1 MTSINHTVWK
11 LLAEDI
17 SIQKNLERGLIN
29 IRGLARYFITEHN
42 LGASM
47 DAVISAIRR
56 YETEIMFS
64 VTKKQLDTLF
74 KEARITTKNNVACI
88 TLKEY
93 EFEAIA
99 KDFVGSK
106 ILKDNF
112 RLIKSKENI
121 KIFLNQDDLE
131 EKKAMFSN
139 ENTLNISKD
148 LSEIRISMP
157 DTVTETVGILARI
170 GQEVALEEVNVED
183 IISALPEFL
192 LYVKSSDIIK
202 AHKALVNLTGNM

>member
-1 MTSINHTVWK
+1 MTSINHTIWK

-29 IRGLARYFITEHN
+29 TRGLARYFITEYN
-42 LGASM
+42 LAASM

-64 VTKKQLDTLF
+64 TAKKQLDTLF
-74 KEARITTKNNVACI
+74 EEARITTKNNVACI

-106 ILKDNF
+106 ILKNNF

-131 EKKAMFSN
+131 EKKAMFTS

-157 DTVTETVGILARI
+157 ETVTETVGVLARI
-170 GQEVALEEVNVED
+170 AQEIALEEVNVED

-202 AHKALVNLTGNM
+202 AHKALVNLTGNV

>member
-29 IRGLARYFITEHN
+29 TRGLARYFITEYN

-64 VTKKQLDTLF
+64 VAKKQLDTLF
-74 KEARITTKNNVACI
+74 EEARITTKNNVACI

-106 ILKDNF
+106 ILKNNF

-131 EKKAMFSN
+131 EKKAMFTS

-157 DTVTETVGILARI
+157 ETVTETVGVLARI
-170 GQEVALEEVNVED
+170 AQEIALEEVNVED

-202 AHKALVNLTGNM
+202 AHKALVNLTGNV